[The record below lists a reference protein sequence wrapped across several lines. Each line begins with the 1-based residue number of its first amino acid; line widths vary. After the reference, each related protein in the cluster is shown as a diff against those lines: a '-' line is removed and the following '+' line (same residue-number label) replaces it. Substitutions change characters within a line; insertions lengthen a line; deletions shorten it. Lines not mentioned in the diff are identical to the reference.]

1 MAFRGQRYKARGGEV
16 GRQELLTE
24 AKWENKSLKLSIST
38 IVNNF
43 GDTVYNR
50 KAGIDW

>member
-1 MAFRGQRYKARGGEV
+1 MVFQVQHYKARGGEV

-38 IVNNF
+38 IVDNF